1 MDAAHLRLLRELR
14 DRGSVAAVAEAMHVS
29 ASAVSQQL
37 AALQAHAPVALTT
50 RRGRTLALTPAG
62 EALAAA
68 GTRVDEAIVAARE
81 AVGAFLDAS
90 DRPVRVSAFHSAGL
104 ALFGPLLRLLDGA
117 PPLHLS
123 DADVAHR
130 DFPGLTADHD
140 IVVAH
145 RLAHDE
151 PWPEDRVVAVS
162 LLEEPLDIA
171 LPADHPLARSGELRA
186 SDLADER
193 WVSVHAGFPLAGVLD
208 HLAAH
213 VGRPLDVAHRINEF
227 SVTAEVVRSGA
238 AVAVMPRITTT
249 PLAVDGLVLRPLA
262 DLSLVRHVD
271 ALVRPDA
278 LAYAAVRRVVSALRT
293 VSGRASREA
302 SEADSGAPST

>member
-1 MDAAHLRLLRELR
+1 MDAVHLRLLRDLR
-14 DRGSVAAVAEAMHVS
+14 DRGSVAAVAAAQHVS

-37 AALQAHAPVALTT
+37 AALQAHVPVPLTT

-68 GTRVDEAIVAARE
+68 GTRVDEALIAARE
-81 AVGAFLDAS
+81 AVGAFLDAR
-90 DRPVRVSAFHSAGL
+90 DRPVRVSAFHSAAL
-104 ALFGPLLRLLDGA
+104 ALFGPLLRELEET
-117 PPLHLS
+117 PPVHFS

-130 DFPGLTADHD
+130 HFPGLTADHD

-151 PWPEDRVVAVS
+151 PWPADRVATVP

-171 LPADHPLARSGELRA
+171 LPAAHPLARRGELR
-186 SDLADER
+186 SVDLADER
-193 WVSVHAGFPLAGVLD
+193 WVSVHDGFPLAGVLD

-213 VGRPLDVAHRINEF
+213 VGRPLEVAHRINEF
-227 SVTAEVVRSGA
+227 SVTAEVVRAGA
-238 AVAVMPRITTT
+238 AVAVMPRITAT

-262 DLSLVRHVD
+262 DLALVRHVD
-271 ALVRPDA
+271 ALARPDA
-278 LAYAAVRRVVSALRT
+278 LAYSAVRRVLTALRT
-293 VSGRASREA
+293 VSARAAGGSV
-302 SEADSGAPST
+302 ST

>member
-1 MDAAHLRLLRELR
+1 MDVAHLRLLRELR
-14 DRGSVAAVAEAMHVS
+14 DRGSVAAVAASLHVS

-37 AALQAHAPVALTT
+37 SALQAHVPVPLTT

-62 EALAAA
+62 QALAAA
-68 GTRVDEAIVAARE
+68 GARVDEALVSARE
-81 AVGAFLDAS
+81 AVGAFLDTS
-90 DRPVRVSAFHSAGL
+90 DRPVRVSAFHSAAL
-104 ALFGPLLRLLDGA
+104 ALFGPLLRELDGT
-117 PPLHLS
+117 PPLHLA

-151 PWPEDRVVAVS
+151 PWPVDRVVTVP

-171 LPADHPLARSGELRA
+171 LPAEHPLARRDELRA
-186 SDLADER
+186 TDLVAER
-193 WVSVHAGFPLAGVLD
+193 WVSVHPGFPLAGVLD

-213 VGRPLDVAHRINEF
+213 VGRPLEVAHRINEF
-227 SVTAEVVRSGA
+227 SVTAEVVRAGA
-238 AVAVMPRITTT
+238 AIAVMPRTTTT

-262 DLSLVRHVD
+262 DVALVRHVD
-271 ALVRPDA
+271 ALARPDA
-278 LAYAAVRRVVSALRT
+278 LAYAAVRRVLSALRT
-293 VSGRASREA
+293 VSARASARVA
-302 SEADSGAPST
+302 GADSD